1 MSRKKLCFWLLCSFL
16 FACVSTA
23 VAEQGKGRGRGKH
36 HRSRE
41 QAGAQAGT
49 PDGAGQSGSHD
60 EDRGALAKIPKQW
73 YEGTVEM
80 AGEKGAAAAQKFL
93 WLKDV
98 SGVMYLVAGGR
109 ALERLRKEAV
119 GQHLFVWAR
128 SWTNERGEK
137 CLKVSQFEK
146 AVGTLPTESPKH
158 HRRAKG
164 GQSASTP
171 AAPAEPAGSAATPAA
186 PAPAST
192 EAVPPADGPVAA
204 PPEQAPAAAPSAVTT
219 AAK

>member
-1 MSRKKLCFWLLCSFL
+1 MSRKKLCLWLLCSFL

-23 VAEQGKGRGRGKH
+23 DAEQGKGRGRGKH

-41 QAGAQAGT
+41 QAGAQAGA
-49 PDGAGQSGSHD
+49 PDGAGQSGSRD

-80 AGEKGAAAAQKFL
+80 AGEKGAADAQKFL

-98 SGVMYLVAGGR
+98 SGVMYLVAGGQ

-119 GQHLFVWAR
+119 GQHIFVWAR

-164 GQSASTP
+164 GQSAPAGSPATP
-171 AAPAEPAGSAATPAA
+171 SEAAPAMQVTPPADGSAATPA
-186 PAPAST
+186 
-192 EAVPPADGPVAA
+192 
-204 PPEQAPAAAPSAVTT
+204 EQAPAAPAAVTT
-219 AAK
+219 AAQ